1 MKINKG
7 KHIKQNSEVN
17 ITRFSN
23 PVFFLKLSLKNK
35 KSVKKKK
42 NQLATWV
49 GGISCVWYQ
58 TELKECTG

>member
-42 NQLATWV
+42 STRHMGRWNFM
-49 GGISCVWYQ
+49 CVVSN
-58 TELKECTG
+58 